1 MNAELRLSGGKGVC
15 VNKETIEVKTMLI
28 VVAVMLLVQSQAVAQ
43 SEELPKYEVAA
54 EFTTLEREAFS
65 ERRTEP
71 GFGARFTYNLNKVFS
86 LEGAGYF
93 FPKKCFSCLNSGN
106 VAEGL
111 AGVKVG
117 KRFEKW
123 GIFAKA
129 RPGAISF
136 SQGALDVI
144 VPPGTS
150 SPFDPVDFNFHRLTA
165 FAMDVGGGVELYC
178 PSKRI
183 VTRFDVGDTIVH
195 FNPRNMNTIV
205 FNPVTNTISQGSF
218 TIPGRTSHNFQF
230 MTSVGFRF

>member
-1 MNAELRLSGGKGVC
+1 MKRILF
-15 VNKETIEVKTMLI
+15 
-28 VVAVMLLVQSQAVAQ
+28 VVAGIFLMNLHALAQSQ
-43 SEELPKYEVAA
+43 ELPKFEVAA

-65 ERRTEP
+65 QRRTEP
-71 GFGARFTYNLNKVFS
+71 GIGGRFTYNLNEVVS
-86 LEGAGYF
+86 LEAAGYF
-93 FPKKCFSCLNSGN
+93 FPKKCFQCRNAGN

-136 SQGALDVI
+136 SRGAVDVL
-144 VPPGTS
+144 VAPGT
-150 SPFDPVDFNFHRLTA
+150 PAFGPVDFEFKRQTA
-165 FAMDVGGGVELYC
+165 FALDLGGVVEFY

-183 VTRFDVGDTIVH
+183 VTRFDFGDTIMH
-195 FNPRNMNTIV
+195 FNRRNMNTV
-205 FNPVTNTISQGSF
+205 AFDPVSNTLNPSILS
-218 TIPGRTSHNFQF
+218 IPGRTSHNFQF

>member
-1 MNAELRLSGGKGVC
+1 MNRTLF
-15 VNKETIEVKTMLI
+15 
-28 VVAVMLLVQSQAVAQ
+28 VVAVILMMQSQALAQ
-43 SEELPKYEVAA
+43 TAELPKFEVAA
-54 EFTTLEREAFS
+54 EFTTLEREAFQQ
-65 ERRTEP
+65 RRTEP
-71 GFGARFTYNLNKVFS
+71 GFGARFTYNLNEVFS
-86 LEGAGYF
+86 FEAAGYF
-93 FPKKCFSCLNSGN
+93 FPKKCTQCRNGGN

-123 GIFAKA
+123 GIFAKG

-144 VPPGTS
+144 VLPGS
-150 SPFDPVDFNFHRLTA
+150 SPFGPVDFKFKRLTA
-165 FAMDVGGGVELYC
+165 FALDVGGVVEFY

-183 VTRFDVGDTIVH
+183 VTRFDFGDTIIH
-195 FNPRNMNTIV
+195 FNRRNMKTAV
-205 FNPVTNTISQGSF
+205 FDPVTNTLSPGTL